1 MRVPAETDDRVV
13 EILGV
18 RGLRARVIRERE
30 LWRALPAG
38 FRLMVAA
45 VVVAGMMAGVV
56 GSAMVAA
63 TTIPFA
69 LLLVAGGMLSLRR
82 PALSVDRQASM
93 LSERTRACI
102 TETFAALSV
111 GPARSL
117 LADVVRRGQGVRR
130 ALSLRQD
137 TTGIAIIVDDLL
149 IAACASARDL
159 AVLDESL
166 AQFDR
171 ERSRDDGDV
180 RWLDS
185 LGECERTRDG
195 AVQRLLDAVTV
206 LGQLDSQAIRGTG
219 DVSERLSELISE
231 LEGEV
236 KARSAA
242 REELD
247 ALLAR

>member
-1 MRVPAETDDRVV
+1 V
-13 EILGV
+13 E
-18 RGLRARVIRERE
+18 
-30 LWRALPAG
+30 
-38 FRLMVAA
+38 
-45 VVVAGMMAGVV
+45 
-56 GSAMVAA
+56 
-63 TTIPFA
+63 
-69 LLLVAGGMLSLRR
+69 
-82 PALSVDRQASM
+82 RQASP
-93 LSERTRACI
+93 LSERTRSRI
-102 TETFAALSV
+102 TETFAALST

-117 LADVVRRGQGVRR
+117 LADVVRRGQGVWR

-137 TTGIAIIVDDLL
+137 TTGIAVTVDDLL

-159 AVLDESL
+159 AALEESL

-171 ERSRDDGDV
+171 ERTRDDGDV

-185 LGECERTRDG
+185 LGECERTRDA

-206 LGQLDSQAIRGTG
+206 LGQLDSQAIRGTD
-219 DVSERLSELISE
+219 DVSARLGELISE
-231 LEGEV
+231 LDGEV